1 MTAAHDDRA
10 PGLEEYDVVIT
21 VVDTYRIT
29 GVRAVDPSGAW
40 HAATA
45 AFSAMPDQVR
55 DEHHERTREHVQ
67 VYVAPAPTE
76 TAPPALSI
84 VR

>member
-1 MTAAHDDRA
+1 MTAAHDDRD

-29 GVRAVDPSGAW
+29 GVRAVDPAGAW
-40 HAATA
+40 NAATA

-67 VYVAPAPTE
+67 VYVTPPATE
-76 TAPPALSI
+76 TSPPTLAV